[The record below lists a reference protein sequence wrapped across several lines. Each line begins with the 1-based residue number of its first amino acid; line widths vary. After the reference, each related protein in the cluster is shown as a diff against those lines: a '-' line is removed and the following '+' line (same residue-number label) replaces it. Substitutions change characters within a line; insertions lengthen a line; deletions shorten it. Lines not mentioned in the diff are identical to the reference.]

1 MKIHD
6 VIITPLKVIS
16 DNRGKVMHML
26 RCDDEIFKKF
36 GEIYFSTIFFDKIKA
51 WHLHKESTLNYSCV
65 KVKLVLFDNREKKS
79 HKRYHSRNYFKT
91 KRTLFNYYTKKY
103 MEWF

>member
-26 RCDDEIFKKF
+26 RRDDEIFKNLAKSIF
-36 GEIYFSTIFFDKIKA
+36 PLFSLTKLKLGIYTRINS
-51 WHLHKESTLNYSCV
+51 
-65 KVKLVLFDNREKKS
+65 KLFMR
-79 HKRYHSRNYFKT
+79 
-91 KRTLFNYYTKKY
+91 
-103 MEWF
+103 

>member
-26 RCDDEIFKKF
+26 RRDDEIFKKF

-65 KVKLVLFDNREKKS
+65 KGEVKLVLFDNREKS
-79 HKRYHSRNYFKT
+79 PT
-91 KRTLFNYYTKKY
+91 KGIIQEIIFTRHIFNIIYL
-103 MEWF
+103 